1 VPASMPRGKRAA
13 AVAPAEEEEAVS
25 VRPSRRAKQV
35 APFSAGPAPP
45 PKELHAKARA
55 GELEAEAGVEASA
68 SKPAR
73 ASRAKRAA
81 PEEVAEAPKRA
92 SRARN

>member
-1 VPASMPRGKRAA
+1 
-13 AVAPAEEEEAVS
+13 